1 MVVRRQHK
9 LCEEVSGSQCCV
21 IVVLWKKF
29 LGSIGLRNK
38 SQLSFEKKASGVE
51 EGPFAVG
58 SRGSSYSRRN
68 S

>member
-1 MVVRRQHK
+1 MVATGQQK

-21 IVVLWKKF
+21 IVVLWTKF

-38 SQLSFEKKASGVE
+38 SQLCFERKASGLE
-51 EGPFAVG
+51 EGPFEVG
-58 SRGSSYSRRN
+58 CRGSSYSRRN

>member
-1 MVVRRQHK
+1 MAVRGQQK

-21 IVVLWKKF
+21 VVVLWKKF

-38 SQLSFEKKASGVE
+38 SQLSFERKANGVE

-58 SRGSSYSRRN
+58 RRGSSYSRRN